1 MYGHILMK
9 LSHYYTLPGQH
20 DTGDIFR
27 GHGFKGQGH
36 RQHFRKMH
44 SSGGGIVID
53 GSNTV

>member
-1 MYGHILMK
+1 MK

-27 GHGFKGQGH
+27 GRGFKGQGH